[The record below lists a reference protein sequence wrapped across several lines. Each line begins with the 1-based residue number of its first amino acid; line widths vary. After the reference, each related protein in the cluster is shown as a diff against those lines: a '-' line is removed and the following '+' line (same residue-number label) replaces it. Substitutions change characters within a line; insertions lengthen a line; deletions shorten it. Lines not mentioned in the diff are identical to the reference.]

1 MIILIEFIFHVL
13 FLNFYWPTD
22 VMRRCSS
29 CSIGGGENYWK
40 CLFRTLEY
48 PNCTKLQCEPSTGA
62 KTIVFQGKD
71 PLLIF
76 WLKFIDP
83 NFRSRKIHLLCK
95 KKTLIS
101 HSQEKVSYANR
112 KVLRMQK
119 DKSFDRRIWKT
130 SPTVSRCKVINTC
143 DNF

>member
-1 MIILIEFIFHVL
+1 MNLKTHTVE
-13 FLNFYWPTD
+13 T
-22 VMRRCSS
+22 S
-29 CSIGGGENYWK
+29 
-40 CLFRTLEY
+40 
-48 PNCTKLQCEPSTGA
+48 